1 MEKATIIVSSRIH
14 TGEKEVAK
22 LLENY
27 EHPCRME
34 IYSNKCLEI
43 RTFLF
48 GSVNEETDVIVI
60 YLWDRDPMH
69 NYTFWFPFINGNI
82 LVNSKGKA
90 PFIRKTPKLIFITD
104 RKPDHFYEKY
114 FNQYYEVITANQ

>member
-1 MEKATIIVSSRIH
+1 MEKATIIVSPRIH
-14 TGEKEVAK
+14 TGDKVADK
-22 LLENY
+22 LLGNY
-27 EHPCRME
+27 EHPCRIE
-34 IYSNKCLEI
+34 IQSNRSLEVNS
-43 RTFLF
+43 FLF
-48 GSVNEETDVIVI
+48 GSVTEETDVIVI
-60 YLWDRDPMH
+60 YLKDLDLMH

-104 RKPDHFYEKY
+104 RKPDHFYEKF